1 MPAPSPSQQAPMALP
16 PTLSPDSL
24 DALTELTTLLTRLR
38 STIQASAGPSGIPGS
53 TPLATGATPNPS
65 AASPAGNSLSLK
77 DVPTA
82 TDHLKHKLQKARVQ
96 VRSLPDMDRTIAEQE
111 EEIAELEERIRL
123 QREVLEKLKQ
133 KGVQFTTEE
142 SSTTEKLQS

>member
-1 MPAPSPSQQAPMALP
+1 M
-16 PTLSPDSL
+16 
-24 DALTELTTLLTRLR
+24 
-38 STIQASAGPSGIPGS
+38 
-53 TPLATGATPNPS
+53 ATGATPGPGP
-65 AASPAGNSLSLK
+65 ASGSLSLK

-111 EEIAELEERIRL
+111 EDIAELEERIRL

-133 KGVQFTTEE
+133 RGAQFTAEE
-142 SSTTEKLQS
+142 SSTSEKES